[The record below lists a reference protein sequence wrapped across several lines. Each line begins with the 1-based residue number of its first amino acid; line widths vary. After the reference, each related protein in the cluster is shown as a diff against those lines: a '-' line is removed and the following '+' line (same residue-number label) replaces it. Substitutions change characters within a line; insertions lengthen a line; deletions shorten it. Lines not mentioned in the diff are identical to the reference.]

1 MLIHAAMNSYFA
13 DKEKRKFTVST
24 LVKRE
29 VFGFLHIKLWH
40 NHVGCYSMYL
50 LSTLLEPY
58 RVKKH
63 NIALADQHAHAS
75 YNF

>member
-29 VFGFLHIKLWH
+29 VFGFLCKALAQS
-40 NHVGCYSMYL
+40 VGCYSMYL